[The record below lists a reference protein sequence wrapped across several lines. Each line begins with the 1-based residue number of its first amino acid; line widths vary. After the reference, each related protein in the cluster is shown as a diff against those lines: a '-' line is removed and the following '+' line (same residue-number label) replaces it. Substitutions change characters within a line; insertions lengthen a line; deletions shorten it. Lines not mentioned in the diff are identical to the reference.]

1 MKSQDSAADRDIALA
16 RAVVYD
22 FLAQVFAYPEDDR
35 FSDLQ
40 NLARLVVMN
49 GGWMPLVRLA
59 ALAREFTP
67 ERLRDQYSAA
77 MSLNG
82 SPDCPLFETAYFGTD
97 PQQQTQRMA
106 DVAGFYRAFGVDS
119 AGSDT
124 RPDDLSVELEFM
136 SYLCRKEAYALDH
149 SGPPRVAQVR
159 KAQRIF
165 FEDHLGRWGGVVG
178 RKLSGVAAPGVFHA
192 AAGATLEEWM
202 AMESEALGV
211 TPEQVSGHAAQW
223 LAPASHGPEFA
234 GGASFVPMEEVAV
247 R

>member
-1 MKSQDSAADRDIALA
+1 MKSPDIAADRDIALA

-22 FLAQVFAYPEDDR
+22 LLAQVFAYPEDDR

-40 NLARLVVMN
+40 NLARLIVTN
-49 GGWMPLVRLA
+49 GGWVPIVRLA
-59 ALAREFTP
+59 ALARELTS
-67 ERLRDQYSAA
+67 ERLREEYSSAL
-77 MSLNG
+77 SLNS
-82 SPDCPLFETAYFGTD
+82 SPDCPLFETAYYGSD

-119 AGSDT
+119 SGSET

-159 KAQRIF
+159 KAQRLF
-165 FEDHLGRWGGVVG
+165 FENHIGTWAGVIG
-178 RKLSGVAAPGVFHA
+178 RKLSGIAAPGVFHA
-192 AAGATLEEWM
+192 AAGATLEAWS
-202 AMESEALGV
+202 AMEAETLEV
-211 TPEQVSGHAAQW
+211 TPVPVSGHAAQW

-234 GGASFVPMEEVAV
+234 GGGNLIPVAELAV

>member
-1 MKSQDSAADRDIALA
+1 MKSEDARIERDIALA

-22 FLAQVFAYPEDDR
+22 FLAQAFAYPEDER
-35 FSDLQ
+35 FTDLQ
-40 NLARLVVMN
+40 NLARLVLTN
-49 GGWMPLVRLA
+49 GGWMPVVRLA
-59 ALAREFTP
+59 ALVRELSP
-67 ERLRDQYSAA
+67 EQLRDQYSAA
-77 MSLNG
+77 MSLNS

-119 AGSDT
+119 SASET

-136 SYLCRKEAYALDH
+136 SYLCRKEAFAIEH

-159 KAQRIF
+159 KAQRLF
-165 FEDHLGRWGGVVG
+165 FENHLGRWAAVVG
-178 RKLSGVAAPGVFHA
+178 RKLSRLAAPGVFHA
-192 AAGATLEEWM
+192 AAGATLEAWATLEQ
-202 AMESEALGV
+202 ESLNVE
-211 TPEQVSGHAAQW
+211 PELVSGHAAQW

-234 GGASFVPMEEVAV
+234 GGASFVPMEELAV